1 MQYDL
6 LIKGGTVVD
15 PSQGLSG
22 LKDVALACGKI
33 AAVQDSIPAE
43 QAKEVLDANGLI
55 VTPGLIDLHVHAYW
69 GACTYGIDP
78 DVSNLALG
86 VTTALDAG
94 SAGALTFR
102 GFRKH
107 NIERAQTR
115 LFALLNISAIGIPSP
130 NIGEL
135 EYLRWADVD
144 LAVESGLA
152 NQPYVKGIKARLAR
166 HILGESDDV
175 EVLKR
180 AVEAAEGFG
189 GFVMIHVGNSPSTL
203 PTLMNMLRPG
213 DVVTHAFHGFEDGVL
228 EESGEVV
235 EGMKEAQARGV
246 VIDLGHG
253 GGSFS
258 FKAAEKAL
266 ANGVLPDTV
275 STDISS
281 STIEGPAYDFAT
293 TLTKLMHLGM
303 PLEEVV
309 RRSTE
314 TPARVLG
321 LADTLGAL
329 RVGAEGDVTV
339 MREEEGRFTL
349 VDRLSPMTRMGTTRW
364 EPGTSLQAC
373 RRLVHV
379 HTVKSGALYRP
390 WLG

>member
-22 LKDVALACGKI
+22 LKDVALTRGKV
-33 AAVQDSIPAE
+33 AAIQDSIPAE

-115 LFALLNISAIGIPSP
+115 LFALLNISAMGIPSP

-135 EYLRWADVD
+135 EYLRWADVG

-152 NQPYVKGIKARLAR
+152 NQPYVKGIKARLGR

-189 GFVMIHVGNSPSTL
+189 GFVMIHIGNSPSTL

-281 STIEGPAYDFAT
+281 FTIEGPVYDFAT

-339 MREEEGRFTL
+339 MREEVGSFTL

-364 EPGTSLQAC
+364 EPGTSVEAS

-379 HTVKSGALYRP
+379 HTVKGGALYRP
-390 WLG
+390 WLA